1 MILKK
6 HTFSVME
13 HYINTAH
20 QTFDIKLNGKSYV
33 TILLPAS
40 LERYE
45 THTHI
50 AINQKKHEGHVFR
63 YHADGKK
70 IVSIQIDILRAVPEL
85 T

>member
-1 MILKK
+1 MIKKK

-13 HYINTAH
+13 HYTNTAH
-20 QTFDIKLNGKSYV
+20 QTFDIKLNRKSYV

-50 AINQKKHEGHVFR
+50 AINQKK
-63 YHADGKK
+63 
-70 IVSIQIDILRAVPEL
+70 